1 MCPSL
6 VQRPILQIATF
17 CTAVFCQTASS
28 SAQNLSEGK
37 KLFETTCTP
46 CHNFEKGGEP
56 DMYGQTLNLYGV
68 VGRKQLSWRASSIQK
83 ICGIRASSGTR

>member
-1 MCPSL
+1 MGPSL
-6 VQRPILQIATF
+6 VRRPILQIATF

-68 VGRKQLSWRASSIQK
+68 VG
-83 ICGIRASSGTR
+83 